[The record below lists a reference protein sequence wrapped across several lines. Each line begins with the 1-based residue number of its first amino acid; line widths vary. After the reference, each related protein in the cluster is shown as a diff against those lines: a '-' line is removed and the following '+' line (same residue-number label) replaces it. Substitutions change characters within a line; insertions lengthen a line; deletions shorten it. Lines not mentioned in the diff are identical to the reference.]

1 MNRWALAALTAGSVG
16 VAAAPAAL
24 VQYRWGV
31 TINQLGPYAPP
42 PGLEGVRD
50 GDKAFVSFTLDT
62 SKQSIYQSP
71 FDGGYPDG
79 ATNIRYEV
87 PRLGY
92 VFTAP
97 TAFLS
102 TTDATFSG
110 GLDIIRVECAGPVP
124 NSNFLI
130 WLRTFNTS
138 VLTSA
143 AVPTSIDIPAFD
155 YTQYVGFFGFSSGPG
170 NIVGGVPQA
179 LSCPADLNSDTFVDD
194 SDFVL
199 FARAYNILDCGDPLM
214 PAGCPADFNTDS
226 YVDDADFVTFA
237 GAYNELVCP

>member
-1 MNRWALAALTAGSVG
+1 MNRVALAVVAAGSVC
-16 VAAAPAAL
+16 ASAAPAAL
-24 VQYRWGV
+24 VTFRWGV
-31 TINQLGPYAPP
+31 TINQLGPYSPP
-42 PGLEGVRD
+42 PGLEGVRN

-92 VFTAP
+92 VFTAS

-102 TTDATFSG
+102 TTDATFPG
-110 GLDIIRVECAGPVP
+110 GLDIIRVECAGPIP

-138 VLTSA
+138 VLTTA
-143 AVPTSIDIPAFD
+143 DVPATIDISAFD
-155 YTQYVGFFGFSSGPG
+155 YTQYVGFFGFSMGPG
-170 NIVGGVPQA
+170 NIVGGVPQP
-179 LSCPADLNSDTFVDD
+179 LSCPADLNNDTFVDD
-194 SDFVL
+194 ADFVL
-199 FARAYNILDCGDPLM
+199 FAQAYNVLDCADPAM
-214 PAGCPADFNTDS
+214 ASGCPADFNRDG
-226 YVDDADFVTFA
+226 YVDDGDFVTFA
-237 GAYNELVCP
+237 AAYNELVCP